1 MNAQID
7 DGTKPTPEDAFEF
20 FMRRKYAN
28 GKFLCQGCGHTNCYK
43 IKRSRMKCQ
52 ECGQSELK
60 RKQKN
65 YSFAC
70 KRCGSLDGYEVPMPT
85 LLECKECG
93 KQTTITAGTAFHG
106 AKISIDTIAA
116 IVLDMGQGVVKSAAK
131 VAGEVGVA
139 ISTAHRNMHKCRLVM
154 YKFFA
159 PDEEVEEIHHS
170 SFRERLWRRTTE
182 SPASYDETLSEYEA
196 RTTEIPT
203 GNLSQ
208 AALVLI
214 LKLCEFLESGFQ
226 GVSRKLL
233 QLYVAQSNYVMRYAD
248 QPHLLMDLCFRTRW
262 IRDKDVRCY
271 SSPEMIRI
279 VQPKG
284 YQRQQPAPLVCE
296 TVPVTQ
302 WGFVASSAVQFCLT

>member
-1 MNAQID
+1 MDAQID
-7 DGTKPTPEDAFEF
+7 DGLEPTPEDRFDF

-28 GKFLCQGCGHTNCYK
+28 GKFLCQGCGHTNCYR
-43 IKRSRMKCQ
+43 IKRCRMKCQ
-52 ECGQSELK
+52 ECGESQLK
-60 RKQKN
+60 RKRKD

-85 LLECKECG
+85 LLECTECG
-93 KQTTITAGTAFHG
+93 KQTSVTAGTVFHG

-116 IVLDMGQGVVKSAAK
+116 IVLDMGQGVIKSAVK
-131 VAGEVGVA
+131 VADEVGVA

-154 YKFFA
+154 YKSFA
-159 PDEEVEEIHHS
+159 PDEDVEEIHHS
-170 SFRERLWRRTTE
+170 SFQERLWRRSTE

-196 RTTEIPT
+196 RMKEILAL
-203 GNLSQ
+203 NLPQTS
-208 AALVLI
+208 LVR
-214 LKLCEFLESGFQ
+214 KLCEFIESGFQ

-271 SSPEMIRI
+271 SSPEMIR
-279 VQPKG
+279 VVAPKG
-284 YQRQQPAPLVCE
+284 YERQQPAPLVCE

-302 WGFVASSAVQFCLT
+302 WGIVASGAVHQFCLT

>member
-1 MNAQID
+1 MDAQID
-7 DGTKPTPEDAFEF
+7 DGLEPTPEDPFEF
-20 FMRRKYAN
+20 FMRRKYAD

-60 RKQKN
+60 RKRKD

-70 KRCGSLDGYEVPMPT
+70 KRCGSLDGYEVPVPT

-116 IVLDMGQGVVKSAAK
+116 IVLDMGQGVIKSAAK
-131 VAGEVGVA
+131 VAGDVGVA
-139 ISTAHRNMHKCRLVM
+139 VSTAYRNMHKCRLVM
-154 YKFFA
+154 YKSLT
-159 PDEEVEEIHHS
+159 PEEVEEIHHS
-170 SFRERLWRRTTE
+170 AFQEKLWRRTTE

-196 RTTEIPT
+196 RTKEIPPKHLMD
-203 GNLSQ
+203 NS
-208 AALVLI
+208 LVE
-214 LKLCEFLESGFQ
+214 KLCEFLETGFQ

-233 QLYVAQSNYVMRYAD
+233 QLYVAQSNYVMLYAD
-248 QPHLLMDLCFRTRW
+248 QPHLLIDLCFRTRW

-279 VQPKG
+279 VPPKG
-284 YQRQQPAPLVCE
+284 DQRQQPAPLVCE

-302 WGFVASSAVQFCLT
+302 WGIAPSGAIHQFCLI